1 MTCPIFHCQQ
11 CRADHI
17 DFYKHLEKHQSWHL
31 IVFFRGSWCPVCV
44 EELKALE
51 QQQSYFQEK
60 DIHLMTIST
69 DNPDDLKEF
78 ADKEGLSFPIMSD
91 QDLTS
96 LKAYEVFYH
105 GEDSLYEVHGVHFIR
120 ELLFL

>member
-1 MTCPIFHCQQ
+1 
-11 CRADHI
+11 
-17 DFYKHLEKHQSWHL
+17 
-31 IVFFRGSWCPVCV
+31 
-44 EELKALE
+44 
-51 QQQSYFQEK
+51 
-60 DIHLMTIST
+60 MTIST